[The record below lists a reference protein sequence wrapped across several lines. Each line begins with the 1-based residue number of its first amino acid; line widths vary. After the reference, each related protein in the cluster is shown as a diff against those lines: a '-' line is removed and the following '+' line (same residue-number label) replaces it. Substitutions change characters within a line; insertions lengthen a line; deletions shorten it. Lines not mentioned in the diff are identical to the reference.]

1 MTMKGQ
7 MCARASESIKCSK
20 KRECH
25 AVVEPWKTLARDEM
39 GASFPCDASEWTSLE
54 VGLGS

>member
-1 MTMKGQ
+1 